1 MKKIRPF
8 WILSIAASLIL
19 STGLLAQ
26 EQIEM
31 SIKVKKDGKLVKDTT
46 YLFDDADEAKH
57 AMKMM
62 EIVSGDEP
70 HKEHVTYNYTTTHAG
85 SNHSKAMVFI
95 SEDGETTEIT
105 EFSGDSA
112 VWVTEEEHDGK
123 HVKVMKYKIDEG
135 GDAHG
140 KHVIVMKSDDGSTFD
155 ILVDEDYEGGDVKK
169 KKEIKVVVS
178 SDEDG
183 SWTVVEGDEKM
194 MDEDENV
201 FIIKGDDEV
210 KVKVMKLIEEEGDGE
225 NVKVIVITEGGD
237 LHEDHDVDHDKD
249 SDHDEDSD
257 HEEEVE
263 VEVEVV
269 KKEKKK

>member
-1 MKKIRPF
+1 MKKNAPF

-26 EQIEM
+26 DQIEM

-70 HKEHVTYNYTTTHAG
+70 HMEHVTYNYTTAHTG
-85 SNHSKAMVFI
+85 SGEAKTMVFI
-95 SEDGETTEIT
+95 SKDGETTEIT

-112 VWVTEEEHDGK
+112 VWVSEEELDGK
-123 HVKVMKYKIDEG
+123 HVKVMKYKIDK
-135 GDAHG
+135 GDHAHG
-140 KHVIVMKSDDGSTFD
+140 KKVIVIKSGDGNTFD
-155 ILVDEDYEGGDVKK
+155 ILVDEDYEGGDVVK

-178 SDEDG
+178 
-183 SWTVVEGDEKM
+183 
-194 MDEDENV
+194 
-201 FIIKGDDEV
+201 GDDEV
-210 KVKVMKLIEEEGDGE
+210 KVNVIKIMEEEGDGE
-225 NVKVIVITEGGD
+225 NVKVIVITESGD
-237 LHEDHDVDHDKD
+237 LHEDHDHDIDSDHDKD
-249 SDHDEDSD
+249 SDHD
-257 HEEEVE
+257 EEVE

-269 KKEKKK
+269 KKKVKK